1 MDAKKKKKKDG
12 ASRRD
17 FLKIAGTSAPAA
29 VAAMAVSTGE
39 ASADEIAEGSGLKKT
54 EHVKKYLASA
64 RF

>member
-1 MDAKKKKKKDG
+1 MDAKKKKDG

-17 FLKIAGTSAPAA
+17 FLKLAGTSAPAA

-39 ASADEIAEGSGLKKT
+39 ASTDEITEGSGLKKT